1 MGWTT
6 LAPSQEGLAQLLRA
20 ASTPETF
27 EHRIHRYGSTESV
40 KTVSP
45 FAREIDSIIRR
56 APLEAQLFSVLLF
69 TLVLIIFTIILYC
82 TGPSNERAMSSAV
95 RCFCVI
101 QEASIDNVDV
111 VRVYSIVG
119 QEVKLKTVY
128 PSGWKLVGCSSPQVV
143 SFHPGLRLSTYTTL
157 PSLVC
162 EHVGIETLMLE
173 RLDLEM
179 RVFVEVDVKGA

>member
-1 MGWTT
+1 M
-6 LAPSQEGLAQLLRA
+6 
-20 ASTPETF
+20 
-27 EHRIHRYGSTESV
+27 
-40 KTVSP
+40 SP

-69 TLVLIIFTIILYC
+69 TLALMIFTIILYYM
-82 TGPSNERAMSSAV
+82 GLSNKLAMSSAA
-95 RCFCVI
+95 RCFCAL
-101 QEASIDNVDV
+101 QEVGIDNVDV

-128 PSGWKLVGCSSPQVV
+128 PLGWKLAGHTSPQVV
-143 SFHPGLRLSTYTTL
+143 SFHPGLRLSTCTTL

-179 RVFVEVDVKGA
+179 RVFVEVDVKYA